1 MLRLPHRSPIVLAF
15 SARFAR
21 RTSTPGRVLCPT
33 SSPRAQAQTPRR
45 LPFFSDS
52 IPTAPPLT
60 PPYSL
65 TAMSAR
71 ALRKLQRELEEK
83 KQLEQLAAEN
93 EDDESEEE
101 LLAARP
107 AKASMFAMLGG
118 EDEDDDDDDDK
129 QEPEEPAEAREES
142 EEEAPKPKASSAK
155 RKKKK
160 KKAKSAKQASD
171 TPTKDQS
178 GASELDEIDLA
189 LQSLKVGNSE
199 DQGKSAEESAADAM
213 AQELFKLLAI
223 DTQGLHAQN
232 EMRKLFGRAA
242 LDNRTDDEPGGGRR
256 RGRGAQQLGLAQAV
270 AARNMPGGQGLASL
284 GLRRNIFVQGKEE
297 WPRATSG
304 GLGMEIVEKRAN
316 GTVEYRFIHS
326 TAYQDVQ
333 RQFESCVASMDPNR
347 LVQLLQFNPYHIS
360 TLLQVSEIAKQER
373 DHATSGDLLE
383 RALFSFGRSVHSTFS
398 NNLSQGKARL
408 DFRRPEN
415 REFWLAAWRYIAN
428 LGMRSTWRTV
438 YEWAKLL
445 LSLDPENDPYCVRLV
460 IDQYAIRGRQQQDFL
475 NLSQS
480 DFFKSKWAELP
491 NIQLTS
497 GLVHVQ
503 ANERSKGQQKLY
515 TAVGK
520 FPWVAARLFQELEI
534 NDIPPGVWGKQPRSP
549 YEHLLTEL
557 YVIRAKDIWN
567 TPEAKNLLVE
577 VASAVQASRM
587 EDPAEVTI
595 TRDMARHT
603 ILTDN
608 PALIS
613 AVPRSLSSKVQSTS
627 DPLPPSD
634 NLASYDPSPSM
645 TSRRREGQSAAE
657 MREEYS
663 NLRAFFQ
670 SLMPWFQAR
679 EEEAAGEQRAANR
692 LDETPPLEPDVRD
705 EEVVRRMMERGI
717 PFQEFWERTQRFEQ
731 LQNQMEMMGELDE
744 PVADLPEAQHHAT
757 GDQAEGGGAG
767 DDGTQGGR
775 DVNPAA

>member
-1 MLRLPHRSPIVLAF
+1 
-15 SARFAR
+15 
-21 RTSTPGRVLCPT
+21 
-33 SSPRAQAQTPRR
+33 
-45 LPFFSDS
+45 
-52 IPTAPPLT
+52 
-60 PPYSL
+60 
-65 TAMSAR
+65 MSAR

-83 KQLEQLAAEN
+83 KQLELLAAEN
-93 EDDESEEE
+93 DEDDESEEE
-101 LLAARP
+101 QPAARP

-118 EDEDDDDDDDK
+118 DDDGDDDDDEK
-129 QEPEEPAEAREES
+129 EEPRETSEAPEES
-142 EEEAPKPKASSAK
+142 EEEAPKPKASTAK
-155 RKKKK
+155 RNKKKK
-160 KKAKSAKQASD
+160 KKAKAAKQAID
-171 TPTKDQS
+171 TPTKEQS
-178 GASELDEIDLA
+178 ASSGLDEIDLA
-189 LQSLKVGNSE
+189 LQSLKVSKSG
-199 DQGKSAEESAADAM
+199 DPGKSAEETAADAA
-213 AQELFKLLAI
+213 AQELYKLLAV

-242 LDNRTDDEPGGGRR
+242 LENRADDEPAGRGR

-284 GLRRNIFVQGKEE
+284 GLRRNIFIQGKEE

-304 GLGMEIVEKRAN
+304 GLGMEIVEKRAD

-383 RALFSFGRSVHSTFS
+383 RALFSFGRSIHSTFS

-428 LGMRSTWRTV
+428 LGMRATWRTV

-460 IDQYAIRGRQQQDFL
+460 IDQFAVRGRQQQDFISL
-475 NLSQS
+475 AQN
-480 DFFKSKWAELP
+480 DFFKKRWADLP
-491 NIQLTS
+491 NIQMTL
-497 GLVHVQ
+497 GLVQVQ

-515 TAVGK
+515 TAIGK
-520 FPWVAARLFQELEI
+520 YPWVAARLFQELEV
-534 NDIPPGVWGKQPRSP
+534 NDIPPGVWGKQPRTP
-549 YEHLLTEL
+549 HEHLMTEL

-577 VASAVQASRM
+577 VASAVQASGTA
-587 EDPAEVTI
+587 DPADDAI
-595 TRDMARHT
+595 TRDIARHT

-608 PALIS
+608 PALIG
-613 AVPRSLSSKVQSTS
+613 AVPRSLSSQVKSTS
-627 DPLPPSD
+627 DPLPPND
-634 NLASYDPSPSM
+634 NVASYDPTPSR
-645 TSRRREGQSAAE
+645 TSRQRESQTVEE

-679 EEEAAGEQRAANR
+679 EGDQGEQRGTEQ
-692 LDETPPLEPDVRD
+692 LDEAPPLDPEVRD
-705 EEVVRRMMERGI
+705 EEVVRRMVEQGI
-717 PFQEFWERTQRFEQ
+717 PFQEFWERTQRYEQ
-731 LQNQMEMMGELDE
+731 LQNQMEMMGELE
-744 PVADLPEAQHHAT
+744 ELPET
-757 GDQAEGGGAG
+757 GESRAASTEGAEGGGGNSHDARG
-767 DDGTQGGR
+767 AD
-775 DVNPAA
+775 PAA

>member
-1 MLRLPHRSPIVLAF
+1 
-15 SARFAR
+15 
-21 RTSTPGRVLCPT
+21 
-33 SSPRAQAQTPRR
+33 
-45 LPFFSDS
+45 
-52 IPTAPPLT
+52 
-60 PPYSL
+60 
-65 TAMSAR
+65 MSAR

-101 LLAARP
+101 LPAARP

-118 EDEDDDDDDDK
+118 EDDYDDDDDDDDK
-129 QEPEEPAEAREES
+129 QGSEEPAEAREES

-160 KKAKSAKQASD
+160 KKKAKSAKQASD

-178 GASELDEIDLA
+178 GASKLDEIDLA
-189 LQSLKVGNSE
+189 LQSLKVGKSE

-213 AQELFKLLAI
+213 AQELYKLLAI

-284 GLRRNIFVQGKEE
+284 GLRRNIFIQGKEE

-515 TAVGK
+515 TAAGK

-663 NLRAFFQ
+663 NLRTFFQ

-679 EEEAAGEQRAANR
+679 EEEAAGEQRAANQ
-692 LDETPPLEPDVRD
+692 LDETPPLEPDVHD

-775 DVNPAA
+775 DANPAA

>member
-1 MLRLPHRSPIVLAF
+1 
-15 SARFAR
+15 
-21 RTSTPGRVLCPT
+21 
-33 SSPRAQAQTPRR
+33 
-45 LPFFSDS
+45 
-52 IPTAPPLT
+52 
-60 PPYSL
+60 
-65 TAMSAR
+65 MSAR

-93 EDDESEEE
+93 EDDESEDE
-101 LLAARP
+101 LPAVRP
-107 AKASMFAMLGG
+107 AKASMFAMLGAG
-118 EDEDDDDDDDK
+118 EDDDDDDDDDGQDEGDK
-129 QEPEEPAEAREES
+129 QEPEEPAESRDDS

-160 KKAKSAKQASD
+160 KKGKAAKQATD

-178 GASELDEIDLA
+178 GTSELDEIDLA
-189 LQSLKVGNSE
+189 LQSLRVGKVE
-199 DQGKSAEESAADAM
+199 DQAKSADESAADIA
-213 AQELFKLLAI
+213 AQELYKLLAVE
-223 DTQGLHAQN
+223 TQSLHAQN

-242 LDNRTDDEPGGGRR
+242 LENRMDNEPAGGRR

-284 GLRRNIFVQGKEE
+284 GLRRNIFIQGKEE

-304 GLGMEIVEKRAN
+304 GLGMEIVEKRTD

-326 TAYQDVQ
+326 TTYQDVQ

-445 LSLDPENDPYCVRLV
+445 LSLDPENDPYCVRL
-460 IDQYAIRGRQQQDFL
+460 ILDQFAVRGRQQRDFL
-475 NLSQS
+475 DLSQNA
-480 DFFKSKWAELP
+480 FFKSKWADLP
-491 NIQLTS
+491 NVQLSS
-497 GLVHVQ
+497 GLLHVQ
-503 ANERSKGQQKLY
+503 ANERGKGQQKLY
-515 TAVGK
+515 TAIGK
-520 FPWVAARLFQELEI
+520 YPWVAARLFQELEI
-534 NDIPPGVWGKQPRSP
+534 NDIPPGIWGKQPRTP

-587 EDPAEVTI
+587 EDPAEASI

-608 PALIS
+608 PALIG
-613 AVPRSLSSKVQSTS
+613 AVPRSLTSQVQSTS
-627 DPLPPSD
+627 DPLPPSN
-634 NLASYDPSPSM
+634 NLASYDPSPSI
-645 TSRRREGQSAAE
+645 TSRRHEGQTAAE

-679 EEEAAGEQRAANR
+679 EQDAAGEQRAVDQ

-731 LQNQMEMMGELDE
+731 LQNQMEMMGELE
-744 PVADLPEAQHHAT
+744 EAVADLPGAGQARAGQHPAGGH
-757 GDQAEGGGAG
+757 AEGGGGG
-767 DDGTQGGR
+767 DDRTDGGR
-775 DVNPAA
+775 DADPAA

>member
-1 MLRLPHRSPIVLAF
+1 
-15 SARFAR
+15 
-21 RTSTPGRVLCPT
+21 
-33 SSPRAQAQTPRR
+33 
-45 LPFFSDS
+45 
-52 IPTAPPLT
+52 
-60 PPYSL
+60 
-65 TAMSAR
+65 MSAR

-83 KQLEQLAAEN
+83 KQLEQLAADDD
-93 EDDESEEE
+93 EDNESEEE
-101 LLAARP
+101 QPAARP
-107 AKASMFAMLGG
+107 AKASMFAMLGAE
-118 EDEDDDDDDDK
+118 EDEDEDEDEK
-129 QEPEEPAEAREES
+129 QEPQDTPEAPEES
-142 EEEAPKPKASSAK
+142 EEEAPKPKAPSAK
-155 RKKKK
+155 KNKKKK
-160 KKAKSAKQASD
+160 KKAKAAKQAID
-171 TPTKDQS
+171 TPTKEQS
-178 GASELDEIDLA
+178 APSELDEIDLA
-189 LQSLKVGNSE
+189 LQSLKVGKSE
-199 DQGKSAEESAADAM
+199 DKGKSAEESAADAA
-213 AQELFKLLAI
+213 AQELYKLLAV

-242 LDNRTDDEPGGGRR
+242 LENRTDDEPAGRGR

-270 AARNMPGGQGLASL
+270 AARNMPGGQGFASL
-284 GLRRNIFVQGKEE
+284 GLRRNIFIQGKEE

-304 GLGMEIVEKRAN
+304 GLGMEIVEKRAD

-383 RALFSFGRSVHSTFS
+383 RALFSFGRSIHSTFS

-428 LGMRSTWRTV
+428 LGMRATWRTV

-460 IDQYAIRGRQQQDFL
+460 IDQYAIRGRQQQDFI
-475 NLSQS
+475 NLAQS
-480 DFFKSKWAELP
+480 EFFKKRWADLP
-491 NIQLTS
+491 NIQLTL
-497 GLVHVQ
+497 GLVQVQ
-503 ANERSKGQQKLY
+503 ANERNKGQQKLY
-515 TAVGK
+515 TAIGK
-520 FPWVAARLFQELEI
+520 YPWVAARLFQELEV
-534 NDIPPGVWGKQPRSP
+534 NDIPPGIWGKQPHTP

-577 VASAVQASRM
+577 VASAVQASGM
-587 EDPAEVTI
+587 ADPVDIAI
-595 TRDMARHT
+595 TRDTARHT

-608 PALIS
+608 PALIG
-613 AVPRSLSSKVQSTS
+613 AVPRSLSSQVQSTS
-627 DPLPPSD
+627 DPLPPHD
-634 NLASYDPSPSM
+634 NLASYDPSPSKA
-645 TSRRREGQSAAE
+645 SRQREGQTADE

-679 EEEAAGEQRAANR
+679 EGNAGEQRAAEQ
-692 LDETPPLEPDVRD
+692 LDEAPALDAEVRD
-705 EEVVRRMMERGI
+705 EEVVRRMVERGI

-731 LQNQMEMMGELDE
+731 LQNQMEMMGELE
-744 PVADLPEAQHHAT
+744 ELPETEESRAGQNPSVER
-757 GDQAEGGGAG
+757 AEGGG
-767 DDGTQGGR
+767 DDEDARGA
-775 DVNPAA
+775 DPAA

>member
-1 MLRLPHRSPIVLAF
+1 MLRLSHALPIARLLCR
-15 SARFAR
+15 SARFVGGPPPCLCRAAPR
-21 RTSTPGRVLCPT
+21 HHPSRTSTRGVCH
-33 SSPRAQAQTPRR
+33 S
-45 LPFFSDS
+45 SDS
-52 IPTAPPLT
+52 EPAAAST
-60 PPYSL
+60 PPNFL

-93 EDDESEEE
+93 DEDDESEEE
-101 LLAARP
+101 QPAARP

-118 EDEDDDDDDDK
+118 DDDEDDDDDEK
-129 QEPEEPAEAREES
+129 EEPRETSEAPEES
-142 EEEAPKPKASSAK
+142 EEEAPKPKASTAK
-155 RKKKK
+155 RNKKKKK
-160 KKAKSAKQASD
+160 KKAKAAKQAID
-171 TPTKDQS
+171 TPTNEQS
-178 GASELDEIDLA
+178 ASSGLDEIDLA
-189 LQSLKVGNSE
+189 LQSLKVSKSG
-199 DQGKSAEESAADAM
+199 DPGKSAAETAADAA
-213 AQELFKLLAI
+213 AQELYKLLAV

-242 LDNRTDDEPGGGRR
+242 LENRADDEPAGRGR

-284 GLRRNIFVQGKEE
+284 GLRRNIFIQGKEE

-304 GLGMEIVEKRAN
+304 GLGMEIVEKRAD

-383 RALFSFGRSVHSTFS
+383 RALFSFGRSIHSTFS

-428 LGMRSTWRTV
+428 LGMRATWRTV

-460 IDQYAIRGRQQQDFL
+460 IDQFAVRGRQQQDFISL
-475 NLSQS
+475 AQN
-480 DFFKSKWAELP
+480 DFFKKRWADLP
-491 NIQLTS
+491 NIQMTL
-497 GLVHVQ
+497 GLVQVQ
-503 ANERSKGQQKLY
+503 ASERSKGQQKLY
-515 TAVGK
+515 TAIGK
-520 FPWVAARLFQELEI
+520 YPWVAARLFQELEV
-534 NDIPPGVWGKQPRSP
+534 NDIPPGVWGKQPRTP
-549 YEHLLTEL
+549 HEHLMTEL

-577 VASAVQASRM
+577 VASAVQVSGTA
-587 EDPAEVTI
+587 DPADDAI

-608 PALIS
+608 PALIG
-613 AVPRSLSSKVQSTS
+613 AVPRSLSSQVKSTS
-627 DPLPPSD
+627 DPLPPND
-634 NLASYDPSPSM
+634 NLASYDPTPSR
-645 TSRRREGQSAAE
+645 TSRQREGQTVEE

-679 EEEAAGEQRAANR
+679 EGDQGEQRGTEQQDGA
-692 LDETPPLEPDVRD
+692 PPLDPEVRD
-705 EEVVRRMMERGI
+705 EEVVRRMVEQGI
-717 PFQEFWERTQRFEQ
+717 PFQEFWERTQRYEQ
-731 LQNQMEMMGELDE
+731 LQNQMEMMGELE
-744 PVADLPEAQHHAT
+744 ELPGPEESRAAST
-757 GDQAEGGGAG
+757 EGAEGGGGNSHDARG
-767 DDGTQGGR
+767 AD
-775 DVNPAA
+775 PAA

>member
-1 MLRLPHRSPIVLAF
+1 
-15 SARFAR
+15 
-21 RTSTPGRVLCPT
+21 
-33 SSPRAQAQTPRR
+33 
-45 LPFFSDS
+45 
-52 IPTAPPLT
+52 
-60 PPYSL
+60 
-65 TAMSAR
+65 MSAR

-83 KQLEQLAAEN
+83 KQLELLAAEN
-93 EDDESEEE
+93 DEDDESEEE
-101 LLAARP
+101 QPAARP

-118 EDEDDDDDDDK
+118 DDDGDDDDDEK
-129 QEPEEPAEAREES
+129 EEPRETSEAPEES
-142 EEEAPKPKASSAK
+142 EEEAPKPKASTAK
-155 RKKKK
+155 RNKKKK
-160 KKAKSAKQASD
+160 KKAKAAKQAID
-171 TPTKDQS
+171 TPTKEQS
-178 GASELDEIDLA
+178 ASSGLDEIDLA
-189 LQSLKVGNSE
+189 LQSLKVSKSG
-199 DQGKSAEESAADAM
+199 DPGKSAEETAADAA
-213 AQELFKLLAI
+213 AQELYKLLAV

-242 LDNRTDDEPGGGRR
+242 LENRADDEPAGRGR

-284 GLRRNIFVQGKEE
+284 GLRRNIFIQGKEE

-304 GLGMEIVEKRAN
+304 GLGMEIVEKRAD

-383 RALFSFGRSVHSTFS
+383 RALFSFGRSIHSTFS

-428 LGMRSTWRTV
+428 LGMRATWRTV

-460 IDQYAIRGRQQQDFL
+460 IDQFAVRGRQQQDFISL
-475 NLSQS
+475 AQN
-480 DFFKSKWAELP
+480 DFFKKRWADLP
-491 NIQLTS
+491 NIQMTL
-497 GLVHVQ
+497 GLVQVQ

-515 TAVGK
+515 TAIGK
-520 FPWVAARLFQELEI
+520 YPWVAARLFQELEV
-534 NDIPPGVWGKQPRSP
+534 NDIPPGVWGKQPRTP
-549 YEHLLTEL
+549 HEHLMTEL

-577 VASAVQASRM
+577 VASAVQASGTA
-587 EDPAEVTI
+587 DPADDAI
-595 TRDMARHT
+595 TRDIARHT

-608 PALIS
+608 PALIG
-613 AVPRSLSSKVQSTS
+613 AVPRSLSSQVKSTS
-627 DPLPPSD
+627 DPLPPND
-634 NLASYDPSPSM
+634 NVASYDPTPSR
-645 TSRRREGQSAAE
+645 TSRQRESQTVEE

-679 EEEAAGEQRAANR
+679 EGDQGEQRGTEQ
-692 LDETPPLEPDVRD
+692 LDEAPPLDPEVRD
-705 EEVVRRMMERGI
+705 EEVVRRMVEQGI
-717 PFQEFWERTQRFEQ
+717 PFQEFWERTQRYEQ
-731 LQNQMEMMGELDE
+731 LQNQMEMMGELE
-744 PVADLPEAQHHAT
+744 ELPET
-757 GDQAEGGGAG
+757 GESRAALTEGAEGGGGNSHDARG
-767 DDGTQGGR
+767 AD
-775 DVNPAA
+775 PAA

>member
-1 MLRLPHRSPIVLAF
+1 
-15 SARFAR
+15 
-21 RTSTPGRVLCPT
+21 
-33 SSPRAQAQTPRR
+33 
-45 LPFFSDS
+45 
-52 IPTAPPLT
+52 
-60 PPYSL
+60 
-65 TAMSAR
+65 MSAR

-93 EDDESEEE
+93 DEDDESEEE
-101 LLAARP
+101 QPAARP

-118 EDEDDDDDDDK
+118 DDDEDDDDDEK
-129 QEPEEPAEAREES
+129 EEPRETSEAPEES
-142 EEEAPKPKASSAK
+142 EEEAPKPKASTAK
-155 RKKKK
+155 RNKKKKK
-160 KKAKSAKQASD
+160 KKAKAAKQAID
-171 TPTKDQS
+171 TPPTNEQS
-178 GASELDEIDLA
+178 ASSGLDEIDLA
-189 LQSLKVGNSE
+189 LQSLKVSKSG
-199 DQGKSAEESAADAM
+199 DPGKSAEEIAADAA
-213 AQELFKLLAI
+213 AQELYKLLAV

-242 LDNRTDDEPGGGRR
+242 LENRADDEPAGRGR

-284 GLRRNIFVQGKEE
+284 GLRRNIFIQGKEE

-304 GLGMEIVEKRAN
+304 GLGMEIVEKRAD

-383 RALFSFGRSVHSTFS
+383 RALFSFGRSIHSTFS

-428 LGMRSTWRTV
+428 LGMRATWRTV

-460 IDQYAIRGRQQQDFL
+460 IDQFAVRGRQQQDFISL
-475 NLSQS
+475 AQN
-480 DFFKSKWAELP
+480 DFFKKRWADLP
-491 NIQLTS
+491 NIQMTL
-497 GLVHVQ
+497 GLVQVQ

-515 TAVGK
+515 TAIGK
-520 FPWVAARLFQELEI
+520 YPWVAARLFQELEV
-534 NDIPPGVWGKQPRSP
+534 NDIPPGVWGKQPRTP
-549 YEHLLTEL
+549 HEHLMTEL

-577 VASAVQASRM
+577 VASAVQVSGTA
-587 EDPAEVTI
+587 DPAGDAI
-595 TRDMARHT
+595 TRDIARHT

-608 PALIS
+608 PALIG
-613 AVPRSLSSKVQSTS
+613 AVPRSLSSQVKSTS
-627 DPLPPSD
+627 DPLPPND
-634 NLASYDPSPSM
+634 NLASYDPTPSR
-645 TSRRREGQSAAE
+645 TSRQREGQTVEE

-679 EEEAAGEQRAANR
+679 EGDQGEQRAAEQ
-692 LDETPPLEPDVRD
+692 LDEAPPLDPEVRD
-705 EEVVRRMMERGI
+705 EEVVRRMVEQGI
-717 PFQEFWERTQRFEQ
+717 PFQEFWERTQRYEQ
-731 LQNQMEMMGELDE
+731 LQNQMEMMGELE
-744 PVADLPEAQHHAT
+744 ELPEPEESRAAST
-757 GDQAEGGGAG
+757 EGAEGGGGNSHDARG
-767 DDGTQGGR
+767 AD
-775 DVNPAA
+775 PAA

>member
-1 MLRLPHRSPIVLAF
+1 
-15 SARFAR
+15 
-21 RTSTPGRVLCPT
+21 
-33 SSPRAQAQTPRR
+33 
-45 LPFFSDS
+45 
-52 IPTAPPLT
+52 
-60 PPYSL
+60 
-65 TAMSAR
+65 MSAR

-93 EDDESEEE
+93 DDDESEDEE
-101 LLAARP
+101 PAARP

-118 EDEDDDDDDDK
+118 DDEDEDDDDAQKTPD
-129 QEPEEPAEAREES
+129 EPPEACDES

-160 KKAKSAKQASD
+160 KKGKAAKQAAD
-171 TPTKDQS
+171 TPTKEQS
-178 GASELDEIDLA
+178 AGSSELDEIDLA
-189 LQSLKVGNSE
+189 LQSLRVGKS
-199 DQGKSAEESAADAM
+199 DAQTKSAEESAADAA
-213 AQELFKLLAI
+213 AQELYKLLAI
-223 DTQGLHAQN
+223 DTQNLHAQN

-242 LDNRTDDEPGGGRR
+242 LERADDEPAGGRR

-284 GLRRNIFVQGKEE
+284 GLRRNIFIQGKEE

-304 GLGMEIVEKRAN
+304 GLGMEIVEKRAD

-415 REFWLAAWRYIAN
+415 REFWLAAWRYVAN
-428 LGMRSTWRTV
+428 LGMRATWRTV
-438 YEWAKLL
+438 YEWSKLL

-460 IDQYAIRGRQQQDFL
+460 IDQFAIRGRQQQDFI

-480 DFFKSKWAELP
+480 ELFKSRWADLP
-491 NIQLTS
+491 NIQLTL

-503 ANERSKGQQKLY
+503 ANERSKGQQRLY
-515 TAVGK
+515 TAIGK
-520 FPWVAARLFQELEI
+520 YPWVTARLFQELEI
-534 NDIPPGVWGKQPRSP
+534 NDIPPGIWGKQPRTP

-567 TPEAKNLLVE
+567 TPEAKSLLVE
-577 VASAVQASRM
+577 VASAVQASGKA
-587 EDPAEVTI
+587 DPAELPI
-595 TRDMARHT
+595 NRDVARHT

-608 PALIS
+608 PALIG
-613 AVPRSLSSKVQSTS
+613 AVPRSLTSQVKSTS
-627 DPLPPSD
+627 DPLPPDD

-645 TSRRREGQSAAE
+645 TTRRREAQSAAE

-670 SLMPWFQAR
+670 SLMPWFQAGEQP
-679 EEEAAGEQRAANR
+679 EEGEQRAQEQ
-692 LDETPPLEPDVRD
+692 LDEAPALQQDARD
-705 EEVVRRMMERGI
+705 EEVVRRMVERGI

-731 LQNQMEMMGELDE
+731 LQNQMELMGELD
-744 PVADLPEAQHHAT
+744 PAVADLPEAEHVRAGQGPAA
-757 GDQAEGGGAG
+757 DSAEGGGRG
-767 DDGTQGGR
+767 DDGTHGAR
-775 DVNPAA
+775 DADPAA

>member
-1 MLRLPHRSPIVLAF
+1 
-15 SARFAR
+15 
-21 RTSTPGRVLCPT
+21 
-33 SSPRAQAQTPRR
+33 
-45 LPFFSDS
+45 
-52 IPTAPPLT
+52 
-60 PPYSL
+60 
-65 TAMSAR
+65 MSAR

-83 KQLEQLAAEN
+83 KQLELLAAEN
-93 EDDESEEE
+93 DEDDESEEE
-101 LLAARP
+101 QPAARP

-118 EDEDDDDDDDK
+118 DDDGDDDDDEK
-129 QEPEEPAEAREES
+129 EEPRETSEAPEES
-142 EEEAPKPKASSAK
+142 EEEAPKPKTSTAK
-155 RKKKK
+155 RNKKKK
-160 KKAKSAKQASD
+160 KKAKAAKQAID
-171 TPTKDQS
+171 TPTKEQS
-178 GASELDEIDLA
+178 ASSGLDEIDLA
-189 LQSLKVGNSE
+189 LQSLKVSKSG
-199 DQGKSAEESAADAM
+199 DPGKSAEETAADAA
-213 AQELFKLLAI
+213 AQELYKLLAV

-242 LDNRTDDEPGGGRR
+242 LENRADDEPAGRGR

-284 GLRRNIFVQGKEE
+284 GLRRNIFIQGKEE

-304 GLGMEIVEKRAN
+304 GLGMEIVEKRAD

-383 RALFSFGRSVHSTFS
+383 RALFSFGRSIHSTFS

-428 LGMRSTWRTV
+428 LGMRATWRTV

-460 IDQYAIRGRQQQDFL
+460 IDQFAVRGRQQQDFISL
-475 NLSQS
+475 AQN
-480 DFFKSKWAELP
+480 DFFKKRWADLP
-491 NIQLTS
+491 NIQMTL
-497 GLVHVQ
+497 GLVQVQ

-515 TAVGK
+515 TAIGK
-520 FPWVAARLFQELEI
+520 YPWVAARLFQELEV
-534 NDIPPGVWGKQPRSP
+534 NDIPPGVWGKQPRTP
-549 YEHLLTEL
+549 HEHLMTEL

-577 VASAVQASRM
+577 VASAVQASGTA
-587 EDPAEVTI
+587 DPADDAI
-595 TRDMARHT
+595 TRDIARHT

-608 PALIS
+608 PALIG
-613 AVPRSLSSKVQSTS
+613 AVPRSLSSQVKSTS
-627 DPLPPSD
+627 DPLPPND
-634 NLASYDPSPSM
+634 NVASYDPTPSR
-645 TSRRREGQSAAE
+645 TSRQRESQTVEE

-679 EEEAAGEQRAANR
+679 EGDQGEQRGTEQ
-692 LDETPPLEPDVRD
+692 LDEAPPLDPEVRD
-705 EEVVRRMMERGI
+705 EEVVRRMVEQGI
-717 PFQEFWERTQRFEQ
+717 PFQEFWERTQRYEQ
-731 LQNQMEMMGELDE
+731 LQNQMEMMGELE
-744 PVADLPEAQHHAT
+744 ELPET
-757 GDQAEGGGAG
+757 GESRAALTEGAEGGGGNSHDARG
-767 DDGTQGGR
+767 AD
-775 DVNPAA
+775 PAA